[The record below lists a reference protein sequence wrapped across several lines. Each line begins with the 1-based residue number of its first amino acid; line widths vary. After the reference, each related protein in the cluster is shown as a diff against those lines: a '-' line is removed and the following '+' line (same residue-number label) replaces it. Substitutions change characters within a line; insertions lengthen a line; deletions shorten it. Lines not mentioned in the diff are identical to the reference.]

1 MLHHSPFPPLPPLP
15 FTCLPFL
22 ISPAPHYTLPPPPRP
37 PSLASWLMICQVK
50 VRHLVWRRGHVVL
63 SSVCVVVLCVFSYSF
78 SLYIYLCVCVCLG
91 MVLLHCCSAWF
102 LPALTVTGG
111 WSRTRCVG
119 VHVCIG
125 NLKNKS
131 NNYTSKCSLIYHQ
144 NLHNSPPK
152 CKCISCFLSGI
163 VLKTIYTVQMWCD
176 VCVYLCVSEAE
187 VWLSDSKLY
196 PCRVSQANVGLTFK
210 LGWQSGCKRP
220 RAAAYSRHSAK
231 CTNL

>member
-1 MLHHSPFPPLPPLP
+1 MCFH
-15 FTCLPFL
+15 
-22 ISPAPHYTLPPPPRP
+22 TL
-37 PSLASWLMICQVK
+37 SLCI
-50 VRHLVWRRGHVVL
+50 
-63 SSVCVVVLCVFSYSF
+63 
-78 SLYIYLCVCVCLG
+78 YIYVCVCLG

-231 CTNL
+231 CTKL